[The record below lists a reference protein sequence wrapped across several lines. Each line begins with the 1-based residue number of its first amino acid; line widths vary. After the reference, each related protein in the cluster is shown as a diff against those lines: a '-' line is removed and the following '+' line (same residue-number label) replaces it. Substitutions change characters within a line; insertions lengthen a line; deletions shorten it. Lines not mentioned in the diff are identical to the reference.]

1 MQPLTATFGIIIAA
15 AILEGILTG
24 GGARRRLE
32 TLNQPRWAPPFAV
45 WAAIG
50 VAYYLLYG
58 AILFRLLSI
67 PYDVAR
73 IAAIAIVALILLLNA
88 IWNFLFIRRADPR
101 ASAWL
106 LIPYSALVLLLL
118 GLLLH
123 VDLGSAALLVPYVA
137 YLPYLTA
144 WSFAVARRNC

>member
-1 MQPLTATFGIIIAA
+1 MAPLTATLGIIIAA

-32 TLNQPRWAPPFAV
+32 MLDQPRWAPPFAV
-45 WAAIG
+45 WAIIG
-50 VAYYLLYG
+50 AAYYLLYG
-58 AILFRLLSI
+58 AILFRLLSM
-67 PYDVAR
+67 PQETAR
-73 IAAIAIVALILLLNA
+73 TAAIAIAVLILLLNA
-88 IWNFLFIRRADPR
+88 VWNFLFIRKANPR

-123 VDLGSAALLVPYVA
+123 VDPESAVLLIPYVA
-137 YLPYLTA
+137 YLPYLGA
-144 WSFAVARRNC
+144 WSLEVARRNC